1 MFWVWTIPTGFFIL
15 IVLVDVF
22 QRLQKR
28 AELKQVD
35 RDHRKVMDALTEE
48 EHNRIDQALKLFYAG
63 KIDAETLNY
72 RVTKEH
78 RAAAERAGVRNW
90 C

>member
-1 MFWVWTIPTGFFIL
+1 MFWVWTIPTGFFLL
-15 IVLVDVF
+15 IVLIDVI
-22 QRLQKR
+22 QRLHKR
-28 AELKQVD
+28 AELRQVD
-35 RDHRKVMDALTEE
+35 RDHRRVMDALTEE
-48 EHNRIDQALKLFYAG
+48 EHNRIDQALKLFYTG
-63 KIDAETLNY
+63 KIDAGELNY